1 MTISKGHRNLRA
13 RRTSLHGQVYLVTMV
28 TSRRV
33 RLFEDW
39 FVAAAACRRMQ
50 QPTTWGDAEALCW
63 VLMPDHWHG
72 LVRLGHSDSLSTSVH
87 RLKACITKAVRAVD
101 RTITSVWARAY
112 HDHAV
117 RHEEALQDVA
127 RYLVLNPVRAGIV
140 RRVGDYPFWDAVW
153 LPRETTRGGE

>member
-13 RRTSLHGQVYLVTMV
+13 GRTSLHGQVYLVTMV

-50 QPTTWGDAEALCW
+50 QPTMWGDAEALCW

-72 LVRLGHSDSLSTSVH
+72 LVRLGHSDSLSTTVH
-87 RLKACITKAVRAVD
+87 RLKACITKAVRAVAQACAANA
-101 RTITSVWARAY
+101 I
-112 HDHAV
+112 AV
-117 RHEEALQDVA
+117 AIPCHRVVRQDGGLSGYRWGVERKRQLLQREDAL
-127 RYLVLNPVRAGIV
+127 
-140 RRVGDYPFWDAVW
+140 
-153 LPRETTRGGE
+153 